1 MKIALVCN
9 MGGHLSEMLFLME
22 AFEDHDVIFFTYE
35 DPRIKQL
42 KYKKYLMENIGT
54 NIWKMLKMFF
64 KTFKI
69 LRKERPDL
77 IVSTGSEIAIP
88 SFILARLM
96 SIKTIYIESWCRVK
110 TKSRTGRIL
119 YYFSN
124 VFLVQWSNLL
134 KKYGKKAR
142 YEGGV
147 I

>member
-22 AFEDHDVIFFTYE
+22 AFENHDVIFFTYE

-42 KYKKYLMENIGT
+42 KYRKYLMENIGT

-88 SFILARLM
+88 SFILARFM

-110 TKSRTGRIL
+110 TKSGTGRIL

>member
-1 MKIALVCN
+1 MKIVLVCN

-22 AFEDHDVIFFTYE
+22 AFENHDVIFFTYE

-88 SFILARLM
+88 SFILARIM

-110 TKSRTGRIL
+110 TKRYSVSANL
-119 YYFSN
+119 NN
-124 VFLVQWSNLL
+124 VQRKSGACNKL
-134 KKYGKKAR
+134 KAR
-142 YEGGV
+142 V
-147 I
+147 LSLCKNF